1 MSKDVWKSLVDEV
14 QVAVM
19 QLQNVSDAV
28 DEAAAARLGVNRT
41 DMRCMGCVFALG
53 PMTAGELAGELA
65 GAARLSPSAA
75 TIAIDRLER
84 AGYARRVRDV
94 NDRRRVTVVP
104 TQQAE
109 YVAQAVWGQLSEE
122 DEAGLAG
129 HTVEEL
135 ILIRDFLR
143 ATVSRHARQA
153 DRIRQGET
161 LAEGNGVPP
170 VRDAETPQ
178 P

>member
-1 MSKDVWKSLVDEV
+1 MSNYIWKSLVDEV

-28 DEAAAARLGVNRT
+28 DEAAAVRLGINRT

-53 PMTAGELAGELA
+53 PMTAGELAA
-65 GAARLSPSAA
+65 AARLSPSAA

-84 AGYARRVRDV
+84 AGYARRVRDA

-104 TQQAE
+104 TPKAVH
-109 YVAQAVWGQLSEE
+109 VAQEVWGQLSEE

-129 HTVEEL
+129 HTVEQL
-135 ILIRDFLR
+135 VLIRDFLR

-161 LAEGNGVPP
+161 LTAEDIAVPLAP
-170 VRDAETPQ
+170 APKAETPQ